1 MFFVVTELD
10 DANRK
15 VSSLDIQVQILEKEK
30 RDLNQSMLLSML
42 LLTILY
48 LCSDCALERR

>member
-1 MFFVVTELD
+1 MVTELD

-30 RDLNQSMLLSML
+30 RDLNQSMLFYIM
-42 LLTILY
+42 LLTIIIFML
-48 LCSDCALERR
+48 

>member
-1 MFFVVTELD
+1 MVTELD

-30 RDLNQSMLLSML
+30 RDLNQSMLLSIL
-42 LLTILY
+42 LLAILY
-48 LCSDCALERR
+48 LCSDCALERK

>member
-1 MFFVVTELD
+1 MVTELD

-15 VSSLDIQVQILEKEK
+15 VSSLDTQVQILEKEK
-30 RDLNQSMLLSML
+30 RDLNQSMLLSIL

-48 LCSDCALERR
+48 LCSDWALERR